1 MTKQTQTFTMGVI
14 FVITIMTLFFLIVL
28 RQLGGREALFLIIG
42 HVAAWLEF
50 VVIFYFRKKPKD
62 ENTPDAK

>member
-1 MTKQTQTFTMGVI
+1 MKKQTQTFTMAVI
-14 FVITIMTLFFLIVL
+14 FVITVMTLFFLIVL

-42 HVAAWLEF
+42 HVAAWVEF

-62 ENTPDAK
+62 DINNTAK